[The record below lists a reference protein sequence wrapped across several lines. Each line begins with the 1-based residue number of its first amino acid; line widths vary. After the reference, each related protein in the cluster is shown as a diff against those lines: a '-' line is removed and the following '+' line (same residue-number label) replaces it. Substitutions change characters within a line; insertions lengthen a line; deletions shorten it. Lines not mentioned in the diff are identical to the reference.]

1 MNLNSA
7 RESMVRNDAVDFF
20 GTLERAMSAED
31 EELAQYDEN
40 VQQAIRLARDKD
52 QYSDFYRKLQK
63 LNDRIQ
69 VYKAIFLQ
77 KEPKFLIKSP
87 MASSHEPNSLKETRF
102 LPNIRDRAPGGLLS
116 HQSPK
121 TL

>member
-1 MNLNSA
+1 M
-7 RESMVRNDAVDFF
+7 
-20 GTLERAMSAED
+20 
-31 EELAQYDEN
+31 
-40 VQQAIRLARDKD
+40 QQAIRLARDKD

-77 KEPKFLIKSP
+77 REPKFLIKSP
-87 MASSHEPNSLKETRF
+87 TANRDVGNMKETRF

-121 TL
+121 TLQFADKRGSLKGGAEF